1 MSVEENK
8 AILRH
13 KHEEELFN
21 KGNLAV
27 ADEIISP
34 DYVYHSVVGEIK
46 GPEGV
51 KQMVT
56 TLRAAFPDIHFT
68 IDDMVAEGDDVA
80 VRYTWTGTHR
90 GEYMGIAPTG
100 KQINVKM
107 GCFYR
112 FAGGKEVELVT
123 YVDMLSLF
131 QQLGATPP
139 SQ

>member
-13 KHEEELFN
+13 KHVEELFN

-34 DYVYHSVVGEIK
+34 DYVYHRAAGEVK

-56 TLRAAFPDIHFT
+56 TLRTAFPDVHFT
-68 IDDMVAEGDDVA
+68 IEDIVAEGENVA
-80 VRYTWTGTHR
+80 VRYTWTGIHR

-100 KQINVKM
+100 KQINM
-107 GCFYR
+107 PMAGFYR
-112 FAGGKEVELVT
+112 FVGGKEVEVVT
-123 YVDMLSLF
+123 YSDMLNFF
-131 QQLGATPP
+131 QQLGVSPP
-139 SQ
+139 GQ